1 MTHGENITR
10 QTLMASMA
18 DTANGFSHSRNEKV
32 ELSDLAQRV
41 ASAASDK
48 RFSPVL
54 LAGLVRATEIF
65 VILLTASLSYV
76 LYLQSEDVSGT
87 LYLAAVT
94 SGTVLATL
102 GMRLVDIHSVQSFR
116 AFAPSIARLIA
127 AWIATFA
134 IRAAAAFVLKLG
146 DAYSR
151 GWVLIWFACGLVG
164 LVAVR
169 VALVP
174 IVRHISAH
182 HGLDRRA
189 VIVGGGERGANLLD
203 ALEQSG
209 DTDIEICGV
218 FDDRSDER
226 SPTQIAGYPK
236 LGTVSELV
244 EFCRQAA
251 IDVLIVTLPLTAEKR
266 VLQILKK
273 LWVLPVDIRLS
284 AHTNQLRFRPR
295 SYSYVGQVPM
305 LDVFDKPLADW
316 DAFVKAT
323 FDRVV
328 AALVLVLASPVMI
341 AVAAAVKL
349 ESKGPVFFKQKRYG
363 FNNELIEV
371 YKFRS
376 MYTDKADA
384 NASRL
389 VTKDDPRVTRVGRF
403 IRKTSLDELP
413 QLFNVLRGELSLV
426 GPRPHALQAK
436 AAERLYDD
444 VVDGYFARHKVK
456 PGISGWAQIN
466 GWRGETDTQEKIQRR
481 VEHDLY
487 YIENWSIWFDIYIL
501 AMTPISLMDTRSA
514 Y

>member
-1 MTHGENITR
+1 MTQGEQITR
-10 QTLMASMA
+10 QALMASMTE
-18 DTANGFSHSRNEKV
+18 TAGGFGKKRGEKV
-32 ELSDLAQRV
+32 ELSDLAQQV
-41 ASAASDK
+41 ASTAADK

-54 LAGLVRATEIF
+54 LAGLVRAAEIF
-65 VILLTASLSYV
+65 VILVTASLSYV
-76 LYLQSEDVSGT
+76 LYLQGESVSGT
-87 LYLAAVT
+87 LYLAAIA

-102 GMRLVDIHSVQSFR
+102 GMRLADIHTVPAFR
-116 AFAPSIARLIA
+116 AFVPSVARMIG
-127 AWIATFA
+127 AWTATFA
-134 IRAAAAFVLKLG
+134 ILAAVAFVMKLG

-151 GWVLIWFACGLVG
+151 GWTLIWFASGLCA
-164 LVAVR
+164 LLAVR
-169 VALVP
+169 VALIP

-189 VIVGGGERGANLLD
+189 VIVGGGERGANLID
-203 ALEQSG
+203 ALKTSG
-209 DTDIEICGV
+209 ETDIEICGV
-218 FDDRSDER
+218 FDDRSDDR
-226 SPTQIAGYPK
+226 SPKQIAGYPK

-266 VLQILKK
+266 VLEILQK

-316 DAFVKAT
+316 DAVVKAT

-328 AALVLVLASPVMI
+328 AALVLVLASPVML
-341 AVAAAVKL
+341 AVAAAVKF

-376 MYTDKADA
+376 MYTDMSDA
-384 NASRL
+384 NASKL
-389 VTKDDPRVTRVGRF
+389 VTKDDPRVTRVGKF

-436 AAERLYDD
+436 AAEHLYDD
-444 VVDGYFARHKVK
+444 VVVGYFARHKVK
-456 PGISGWAQIN
+456 PGITGWAQIN

-487 YIENWSIWFDIYIL
+487 YIENWSTWLDLKIL
-501 AMTPISLMDTRSA
+501 FMTPLSLVTTKNA